1 MPKKSVDGRPWAAPM
16 MRKRGVSGTS
26 AAASPG
32 TPRSAASSTSNG
44 TITVRSM
51 VPSPARLSPAP
62 GNPRNAA
69 LRVQARPCGRRT
81 PDVPRI
87 GPMARP
93 APTLPPAARAPDAPA
108 RRIRRPGTAATVL
121 LALAALPAAAFAQA
135 ERYELDPVHTRVMF
149 ELSHAGYSQAIGTVS
164 GSTGTL
170 VFDPRDWSS
179 ARVEVSVPLLRLDLG
194 DAQWNRAALGR
205 NLLDGDDHPAATFVS
220 TRVEAVDDTHARVS
234 GTLALRGVSREV
246 VLEGAFNQLER
257 YPLPPFRR
265 TVGFSATTTISRK
278 AFGID
283 AWPGVIGDAV
293 GLRIEAEAQRAR
305 GGQ

>member
-1 MPKKSVDGRPWAAPM
+1 
-16 MRKRGVSGTS
+16 
-26 AAASPG
+26 
-32 TPRSAASSTSNG
+32 
-44 TITVRSM
+44 
-51 VPSPARLSPAP
+51 
-62 GNPRNAA
+62 
-69 LRVQARPCGRRT
+69 
-81 PDVPRI
+81 
-87 GPMARP
+87 MARP

-108 RRIRRPGTAATVL
+108 RRIRRPGAAATVL
-121 LALAALPAAAFAQA
+121 LALAALPAVAFAQA

-246 VLEGAFNQLER
+246 VLEVAFNQLER

-305 GGQ
+305 GGQALEVEADDAATAEDASDATAPVEDAGAEDAPPEDAPAEDPPTKDPPTTPAPEPTP